1 MMLTY
6 YFSSSQIQNPMV
18 PPSQSRFN
26 NSGHNPIIM
35 KTDEF
40 TFLSIIFMI
49 MWVGTIAILYYY
61 KMHYSLLHDYFL
73 LIFNSIPIING
84 GFITPMSFYF
94 LKSNLRHF
102 YVQMFWEIAPMC
114 LQKFNPGHNLLPKK
128 PNAHINVSK
137 TINVIVPSED
147 KGSTIANIGNDNE
160 DDSDTDIDNWWK
172 KSAPGHS
179 HQKCCAN
186 HSVPLNTDSIA
197 NTGNEENSDTLLAQ
211 VTKNVVASNIG
222 TYCEVHR
229 VPYKKNCKSC
239 KTYYKIQM

>member
-1 MMLTY
+1 
-6 YFSSSQIQNPMV
+6 MV

-35 KTDEF
+35 RTDEF

-102 YVQMFWEIAPMC
+102 YVQMFWEIAPKC
-114 LQKFNPGHNLLPKK
+114 LQKFNPGHNLLIPQK
-128 PNAHINVSK
+128 PNADAHINVSK
-137 TINVIVPSED
+137 TSKPEIHVIVPSDDDE
-147 KGSTIANIGNDNE
+147 GSTIANTGNGNE
-160 DDSDTDIDNWWK
+160 GDSDNDIDNWWMQ
-172 KSAPGHS
+172 SAPGPS
-179 HQKCCAN
+179 HQKYCG
-186 HSVPLNTDSIA
+186 D
-197 NTGNEENSDTLLAQ
+197 Q
-211 VTKNVVASNIG
+211 QW
-222 TYCEVHR
+222 YCEVHR
-229 VPYKKNCKSC
+229 VPLKQN
-239 KTYYKIQM
+239 I